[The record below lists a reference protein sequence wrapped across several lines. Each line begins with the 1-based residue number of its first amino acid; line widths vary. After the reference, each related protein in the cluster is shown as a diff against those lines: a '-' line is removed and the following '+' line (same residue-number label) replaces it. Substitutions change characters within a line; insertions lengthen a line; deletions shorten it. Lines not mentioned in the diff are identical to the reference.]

1 MRMWVVKRSAL
12 IRWTIV
18 SALVVVLIVIGVVA
32 CTGSEGEPI
41 DNVEPIDD
49 VMNYEVEALASATRE
64 RPIYSVGT
72 QDKLV
77 ALSFDAGFED
87 DKTGIVLDILEAENV
102 RSTFFLCGFWIDKHP
117 EHVQSIIDKGHELGN
132 HTDTHPHMT
141 KISADKMLEE
151 VRSVDD
157 KLFALTDKRYPLFRA
172 PYGEYSNDVIK
183 TMRDAGFVTI
193 QWSIDSLDWKP
204 ERTADQIV
212 AECMQKLSPGAIILC
227 HNNGY
232 KIEEYLPKL
241 IQEIKAAGYTF
252 APISELLHS
261 GVTKID
267 ASGVQWPAS

>member
-18 SALVVVLIVIGVVA
+18 STLVVVLIVIGVVA
-32 CTGSEGEPI
+32 CTGGEK
-41 DNVEPIDD
+41 EPSDT
-49 VMNYEVEALASATRE
+49 VMNYEVEALASATKE

-87 DKTGIVLDILEAENV
+87 DKTKTVLEILESEGI

-117 EHVQSIIDKGHELGN
+117 EHVASILEKGHELGN
-132 HTDTHPHMT
+132 HSETHPHMT

-151 VRSVDD
+151 ARLVDD
-157 KLFALTDKRYPLFRA
+157 KLFELTDKRYTLFRA
-172 PYGEYSNDVIK
+172 PYGEYSNEVIK
-183 TMRDAGFVTI
+183 TMRDAGYITI
-193 QWSIDSLDWKP
+193 QWSIDALDWKP
-204 ERTADQIV
+204 ERSADTIV
-212 AECMQKLSPGAIILC
+212 KECMQKLAPGAIILC

-232 KIEEYLPKL
+232 KIEEYLPRL
-241 IQEIKAAGYTF
+241 IQEIKAQGYSF
-252 APISELLHS
+252 APISELLHT